1 MRAAAPLSPS
11 SPTRTRRAAAR
22 GAAATGRRGALLLA
36 LPAAAAA
43 AAPVRARAE
52 GAQYDRFAAA
62 YDELDGYGPGR
73 RPKHEPWHQIKTRPA
88 RRRSA
93 AASRRRVAPARLLL
107 VAGAATFLK
116 VTVASGDQRAPPL

>member
-52 GAQYDRFAAA
+52 GAQYDGFAAA
-62 YDELDGYGPGR
+62 YDELDGYVRRSPASLLTRAEGGR
-73 RPKHEPWHQIKTRPA
+73 A
-88 RRRSA
+88 RRESSRST
-93 AASRRRVAPARLLL
+93 R
-107 VAGAATFLK
+107 
-116 VTVASGDQRAPPL
+116 RAPP